1 MKTLKFISVTII
13 ALFILSSCAT
23 VSVKTDYDTKTDFT
37 KFKTFA
43 FYKKGIDKAK
53 ISDLD
58 KKRILRAI
66 ETELKAKGMTV
77 SKNPD
82 VLVSIFTKST
92 KEIDVYSHDYWYP
105 RYYSPYWRNN
115 VSSYTQGTLF
125 IDIIDAKGKTL
136 LWQGIGKGNLNTS
149 GNVEKKEARIN
160 QFVAEMMEKYP
171 PIKK

>member
-1 MKTLKFISVTII
+1 MKTLKFISATII
-13 ALFILSSCAT
+13 ILFILSSCAT
-23 VSVKTDYDTKTDFT
+23 VNVKTDYDSKTDFT

-66 ETELKAKGMTV
+66 KTELNAKGMTL

-82 VLVSIFTKST
+82 VLVSIFAKSS
-92 KEIDVYSHDYWYP
+92 KEVDVYNHNYWYP
-105 RYYSPYWRNN
+105 SYYGPYWGNS

-125 IDIIDAKGKTL
+125 IDIIDTKGKTL
-136 LWQGIGKGNLNTS
+136 LWQGVGKGSLNTS
-149 GNVEKKEARIN
+149 GNIEKKEARIK

>member
-1 MKTLKFISVTII
+1 MKTLKFISTTII
-13 ALFILSSCAT
+13 TLLILSSCAT
-23 VSVKTDYDTKTDFT
+23 VSVKTDYDSKTDFT

-53 ISDLD
+53 VSDLD
-58 KKRILRAI
+58 KKRILHAI
-66 ETELKAKGMTV
+66 ETELKAKGMKL

-82 VLVSIFTKST
+82 VLISIFTKST
-92 KEIDVYSHDYWYP
+92 KEVDVYNQNYWYP
-105 RYYSPYWRNN
+105 RYYNPYYRSH
-115 VSSYTQGTLF
+115 VSEYIQGTLF

-136 LWQGIGKGNLNTS
+136 LWQGVGKGSLNTS
-149 GNVEKKEARIN
+149 GNIEKKEARIK

>member
-1 MKTLKFISVTII
+1 MKTLKLLSATILT
-13 ALFILSSCAT
+13 LFILSSCAT
-23 VSVKTDYDTKTDFT
+23 VNVKTDYDSKTDFT

-53 ISDLD
+53 VSDLD

-66 ETELKAKGMTV
+66 ETELKTKGMTL
-77 SKNPD
+77 SKTPD

-92 KEIDVYSHDYWYP
+92 KKVDVYSSNYWYP
-105 RYYSPYWRNN
+105 SYYSPYYR
-115 VSSYTQGTLF
+115 SHISKYTQGTLF
-125 IDIIDAKGKTL
+125 IDIIDAKGKIL
-136 LWQGIGKGNLNTS
+136 LWQGVGKGNLNTS

-171 PIKK
+171 PVKK